1 MNSTMKMPILITI
14 AGLAI
19 GFAVPAPAQQ
29 KDTIT
34 DPQIIEQL
42 HAIGKKTDEA
52 MLKGDIA
59 ARVALFTEDAVFVT
73 PGGPLYGRQ
82 AIEQYYKDLFQKV
95 RFIST
100 VTTYPNPPHAI
111 GTEGNAAWENGEWSS
126 TLMIQGQ
133 SGPVQ
138 LKGYWASIKVRNG
151 DTWKIRLTT
160 NTPAT
165 TAAATPSSQTNTS
178 DPKLRQRLITRIKAH
193 EDALDKNDAAAVAAN
208 FTKDGILVTPEKT
221 MNAI

>member
-1 MNSTMKMPILITI
+1 MTKVVRDATLRPTINARNPAASRQATTIQNPREETMKIRYLL
-14 AGLAI
+14 ALVGLAI
-19 GFAVPAPAQQ
+19 SFALPSFAQQ
-29 KDTIT
+29 KDAIT

-82 AIEQYYKDLFQKV
+82 AIEQYYKDLFKKV
-95 RFIST
+95 RFLST
-100 VTTYPNPPHAI
+100 ATTYPNSPHQI
-111 GTEGNAAWENGEWSS
+111 GTDGNAVWENGEWSS

-138 LKGYWASIKVRNG
+138 LKGYWASIRVRDG

-160 NTPAT
+160 NTPAA
-165 TAAATPSSQTNTS
+165 TAAATPSPT
-178 DPKLRQRLITRIKAH
+178 A
-193 EDALDKNDAAAVAAN
+193 
-208 FTKDGILVTPEKT
+208 TPS
-221 MNAI
+221 NQ

>member
-1 MNSTMKMPILITI
+1 MKNRFLL
-14 AGLAI
+14 ALVGLAI
-19 GFAVPAPAQQ
+19 SFALPALAQQ

-95 RFIST
+95 RFLST
-100 VTTYPNPPHAI
+100 VTTYPNPPHSI
-111 GTEGNAAWENGEWSS
+111 GTDGNAVWENGEWSS

-138 LKGYWASIKVRNG
+138 LKGYWASIKVRDG

-160 NTPAT
+160 NTPAA
-165 TAAATPSSQTNTS
+165 TAAATPSPTT
-178 DPKLRQRLITRIKAH
+178 
-193 EDALDKNDAAAVAAN
+193 
-208 FTKDGILVTPEKT
+208 TPS
-221 MNAI
+221 NQ

>member
-1 MNSTMKMPILITI
+1 MKNSSLLAIV
-14 AGLAI
+14 GLAI
-19 GFAVPAPAQQ
+19 SFALPALAQQ

-52 MLKGDIA
+52 MLKGDVA

-82 AIEQYYKDLFQKV
+82 AIEKYYKDLFQKV
-95 RFIST
+95 HFLST
-100 VTTYPNPPHAI
+100 VTTYPNSPHPI
-111 GTEGNAAWENGEWSS
+111 GTDGNAVWENGEWSS
-126 TLMIQGQ
+126 TLAIQGQ

-138 LKGYWASIKVRNG
+138 LKGYWASIKVRDG

-160 NTPAT
+160 NTPAAT
-165 TAAATPSSQTNTS
+165 GTPTPSPT
-178 DPKLRQRLITRIKAH
+178 
-193 EDALDKNDAAAVAAN
+193 
-208 FTKDGILVTPEKT
+208 GTPS
-221 MNAI
+221 NQ